1 MENIYQRGLP
11 TDLELNGPTL
21 SFTEQ
26 PVGVGSTVTGSVTL
40 SGIATV
46 SWASTTPPSFGT
58 ISYQWYEVN
67 GTALSDGTNISGSG
81 TTTVTISNLRS
92 PQDNGRQFYLEAD
105 YNPTDEYDNVKLG
118 TGNASNEPLNSDS
131 ATITVEP
138 LIEIIAEPSTV
149 ETIVNQSSTF
159 SIDAGLTDSSYGDV
173 TYQWSVNGSE
183 VSDGTV
189 TETIG
194 STALVE
200 GNQSFTYTSDTTLEL
215 IDARNITIV
224 VAGGSGGS
232 GVSGPGVNGG
242 NGRAGRLPYAPGQT
256 DVNRTLKFQIGRRGN
271 SGSGG
276 EGGLGGSSTYAA
288 GGNGGPGTHGG
299 GGGGGAT
306 AVYDET
312 LGRYTIVT
320 AGGGGGGGS
329 GTSGPPNARH
339 GGLGFGRAR
348 DAMSNDTS
356 SPNPG
361 DNGVNRGGG
370 GGGGVQP
377 SNYPASGAGGNAADG
392 NGGASGFDTR
402 TVSFAYDGW
411 GIQGNGYA
419 SIDYVGKTSVDTT
432 VVRNTIVSGSTS
444 KTLTLTADQVGIQT
458 VSCSIVSA
466 EATNSPLISTTAN
479 FVVRSIAEEYFVNI
493 EGVNNTDTANLTTV
507 DLFNGEYEFTTST
520 GDPTQN
526 AFIREYSFYS
536 PDKDIE
542 VEMDMYGAKGKD
554 AGSKSGG
561 EGGFSRIRFTME
573 RNVEYILAGLI
584 EAVNAPFLYRKATLI
599 ACVGGG
605 GDAVSIEGAGFGA
618 GQPGGFGGGIN
629 VAGNNGTG
637 SGGGAS
643 SPVIAEGSLPSNGI
657 FGSATSLTAVSP
669 DINET
674 GSAPGRTIP
683 CTRGVYW
690 RDQGKSPCEDLGT
703 IKFRNSDGTEVSN
716 TAEIARGYKA
726 GYNIIQTKGGGE
738 VGNDGGAGATGGGGG
753 SNSGSGGGGS
763 GYTDG
768 SVTVVSTQLG
778 GSVFP
783 NAKVIMR
790 IADPNTIDPSTTLED
805 VSFDVRREAAYSNT
819 ITFVKESG
827 TGPDRI
833 TFGPDERTV
842 TISMGAGAVY
852 TRESVLINGAPGGSV
867 RLSGNQIQ
875 LEDST
880 DGDYNDLTVTPN
892 KGKFTSDS
900 RYEFT

>member
-138 LIEIIAEPSTV
+138 LIEIIAEPSTT
-149 ETIVNQSSTF
+149 ETIINQSSTF

-173 TYQWSVNGSE
+173 TYQWSLNGNE

-224 VAGGSGGS
+224 VAGGSGGGGAS
-232 GVSGPGVNGG
+232 GRGG
-242 NGRAGRLPYAPGQT
+242 YNGRAGRLPYAPGQT

-271 SGSGG
+271 SGSGRD
-276 EGGLGGSSTYAA
+276 GGAGGASSYAA
-288 GGNGGPGTHGG
+288 GGDGGPGSYGG

-306 AVYDET
+306 AVFDQT
-312 LGRYTIVT
+312 LGRYTIVS
-320 AGGGGGGGS
+320 AGGGGGGGAGS
-329 GTSGPPNARH
+329 GGPTNNRG
-339 GGLGFGRAR
+339 GGLGFGRSR
-348 DAMSNDTS
+348 VAMSNSTS

-361 DNGVNRGGG
+361 NNGVDRGGG

-377 SNYPASGAGGNAADG
+377 SNYPNSGDGNNRNDG
-392 NGGASGFDTR
+392 NGGASGFDER
-402 TVSFAYDGW
+402 TASFAYDGW

-419 SIDYVGKTSVDTT
+419 SITYTGKTAVDTT

-479 FVVRSIAEEYFVNI
+479 FVVRSTAEEYLVNV
-493 EGVNNTDTANLTTV
+493 EGINNTDTANLTVV
-507 DLFNGEYEFTTST
+507 DLFNGEYEFSTST

-536 PDKDIE
+536 PDKDLN
-542 VEMDMYGAKGKD
+542 VEMDLYGAKGAD
-554 AGSKSGG
+554 SGSRSGG

-573 RNVEYILAGLI
+573 RNVEYVLAGLI

-605 GDAVSIEGAGFGA
+605 GDAGSGGT
-618 GQPGGFGGGIN
+618 GGFGGGIN
-629 VAGNNGTG
+629 LGGQGGLGVGAGTG
-637 SGGGAS
+637 GGRFAAGTLPSAGLF
-643 SPVIAEGSLPSNGI
+643 GSLTSIEAVNPDQNNEDV
-657 FGSATSLTAVSP
+657 FGTGNPTA
-669 DINET
+669 
-674 GSAPGRTIP
+674 GGRTIP
-683 CTRGVYW
+683 CARGVYW
-690 RDQGKSPCEDLGT
+690 RDQGKAPCEDLGT

-716 TAEIARGYKA
+716 TAEIERGYKS
-726 GYNIIQTKGGGE
+726 GYNVMQTKGKSENNGGQ
-738 VGNDGGAGATGGGGG
+738 GGSGATGGQGGTNANG
-753 SNSGSGGGGS
+753 GGGGGS

-768 SVTVVSTQLG
+768 SVTVVSTQQG
-778 GSVFP
+778 GSQFTT
-783 NAKVIMR
+783 AKVIMR
-790 IADPNTIDPSTTLED
+790 I
-805 VSFDVRREAAYSNT
+805 
-819 ITFVKESG
+819 
-827 TGPDRI
+827 
-833 TFGPDERTV
+833 V
-842 TISMGAGAVY
+842 T
-852 TRESVLINGAPGGSV
+852 
-867 RLSGNQIQ
+867 
-875 LEDST
+875 
-880 DGDYNDLTVTPN
+880 
-892 KGKFTSDS
+892 
-900 RYEFT
+900 

>member
-21 SFTEQ
+21 SFIEQ

-67 GTALSDGTNISGSG
+67 GNALSDGANISGSG

-138 LIEIIAEPSTV
+138 LIEIIAEPSTT
-149 ETIVNQSSTF
+149 ETIINQSSTF

-173 TYQWSVNGSE
+173 TYQWSLNGNE

-224 VAGGSGGS
+224 VAGGSGGGGAS
-232 GVSGPGVNGG
+232 GTGG
-242 NGRAGRLPYAPGQT
+242 YNGRAGRLPYAPGQT
-256 DVNRTLKFQIGRRGN
+256 DVNRTLNFQIGRRGN
-271 SGSGG
+271 SGSGRD
-276 EGGLGGSSTYAA
+276 GGAGGASSYAA
-288 GGNGGPGTHGG
+288 GGDGGPGSYGG

-306 AVYDET
+306 AVFDQT
-312 LGRYTIVT
+312 LGRYTIVS
-320 AGGGGGGGS
+320 AGGGGGGGAGS
-329 GTSGPPNARH
+329 GGPTNARG
-339 GGLGFGRAR
+339 GGLGFGRSR
-348 DAMSNDTS
+348 VAMSNSTS

-361 DNGVNRGGG
+361 NDGVDRGGG
-370 GGGGVQP
+370 GGGGSQP
-377 SNYPASGAGGNAADG
+377 SNYPGSGDGGNRADG
-392 NGGASGFDTR
+392 NGGASGFDDR
-402 TVSFAYDGW
+402 TASFAFDGW

-419 SIDYVGKTSVDTT
+419 SITYTGKTAVDTT
-432 VVRNTIVSGSTS
+432 VVRNTIVSGSTT
-444 KTLTLTADQVGIQT
+444 KTLSLTSDQVGIQT

-479 FVVRSIAEEYFVNI
+479 FVVRSTAEEYLVNV
-493 EGVNNTDTANLTTV
+493 EGINNTDTANLTVV
-507 DLFNGEYEFTTST
+507 DLFNGEYEFSTST

-536 PDKDIE
+536 PDKDLN
-542 VEMDMYGAKGKD
+542 VEMDLYGAKGAD
-554 AGSKSGG
+554 SGSRSGG

-573 RNVEYILAGLI
+573 RNVEYVLAGLI

-605 GDAVSIEGAGFGA
+605 GDAGSGGT
-618 GQPGGFGGGIN
+618 GGFGGGIN
-629 VAGNNGTG
+629 LGGQGGLGVGAGTG
-637 SGGGAS
+637 GGRFAAGT
-643 SPVIAEGSLPSNGI
+643 LPSAGL
-657 FGSATSLTAVSP
+657 FGSSTSIEAVNPDQNHEDVFGTGNPTA
-669 DINET
+669 
-674 GSAPGRTIP
+674 GGRTIP
-683 CTRGVYW
+683 CARGVYW
-690 RDQGKSPCEDLGT
+690 RDQGKAPCEDLGT

-716 TAEIARGYKA
+716 TAEIERGYKS
-726 GYNIIQTKGGGE
+726 GYNVMQTKGKSENNGGQ
-738 VGNDGGAGATGGGGG
+738 GGSGATGGQGGTNANG
-753 SNSGSGGGGS
+753 GGGGGS

-768 SVTVVSTQLG
+768 SVTVVSTQQG
-778 GSVFP
+778 GSQFTT
-783 NAKVIMR
+783 AKVIMR
-790 IADPNTIDPSTTLED
+790 I
-805 VSFDVRREAAYSNT
+805 
-819 ITFVKESG
+819 
-827 TGPDRI
+827 
-833 TFGPDERTV
+833 V
-842 TISMGAGAVY
+842 T
-852 TRESVLINGAPGGSV
+852 
-867 RLSGNQIQ
+867 
-875 LEDST
+875 
-880 DGDYNDLTVTPN
+880 
-892 KGKFTSDS
+892 
-900 RYEFT
+900 

>member
-46 SWASTTPPSFGT
+46 SWASTIPPSFGT
-58 ISYQWYEVN
+58 ISYQWYEAN
-67 GTALSDGTNISGSG
+67 GTALSDDANISGSG
-81 TTTVTISNLRS
+81 TTTLTISNLRS
-92 PQDNGRQFYLEAD
+92 PQDNERQFYLEAD
-105 YNPTDEYDNVKLG
+105 YNATDEYDNVKLG
-118 TGNASNEPLNSDS
+118 TGNAFNEPKKSD
-131 ATITVEP
+131 TVGITVEP
-138 LIEIIAEPSTV
+138 LIEIIAQPSTT
-149 ETIVNQSSTF
+149 ETIINDSSTF

-173 TYQWSVNGSE
+173 TYQWSLNGSE
-183 VSDGTV
+183 VSDGTI
-189 TETIG
+189 TDIIG

-256 DVNRTLKFQIGRRGN
+256 DVNRTLKFQIGRAGN

-276 EGGLGGSSTYAA
+276 DGGKGGASSYAA
-288 GGNGGPGTHGG
+288 GGDGGPGTHGG

-312 LGRYTIVT
+312 LGRYTIVSS
-320 AGGGGGGGS
+320 GGGGGGGS

-348 DAMSNDTS
+348 AAMSNSTS
-356 SPNPG
+356 SPDPG
-361 DNGVNRGGG
+361 DDGSNKGGG

-392 NGGASGFDTR
+392 NGGASGFDER
-402 TVSFAYDGW
+402 TASFAYDGW

-432 VVRNTIVSGSTS
+432 VTRNTIVSGSTT
-444 KTLTLTADQVGIQT
+444 KTLTLTSDQVGIQT

-479 FVVRSIAEEYFVNI
+479 FVVRSTADEYIVNI
-493 EGVNNTDTANLTTV
+493 EGINNTDTANLTTV
-507 DLFNGEYEFTTST
+507 DLFNGEYEFSTST

-536 PDKDIE
+536 PDKDLN
-542 VEMDMYGAKGKD
+542 VEMDLYGAKGTD
-554 AGSKSGG
+554 SGSKSGG

-573 RNVEYILAGLI
+573 RNVEYVLAGLI
-584 EAVNAPFLYRKATLI
+584 EAINAPFLYRKATLI
-599 ACVGGG
+599 AVVGEG
-605 GDAVSIEGAGFGA
+605 GDAGSGGT
-618 GQPGGFGGGIN
+618 GGFGGGIDLGGQGGLGLGN
-629 VAGNNGTG
+629 GSGAGRFAAGTLPSAGLFGSLTSIEAVNPDQNHEDVFGTG
-637 SGGGAS
+637 N
-643 SPVIAEGSLPSNGI
+643 P
-657 FGSATSLTAVSP
+657 TA
-669 DINET
+669 
-674 GSAPGRTIP
+674 GGRTIP
-683 CTRGVYW
+683 CARGVYW
-690 RDQGKSPCEDLGT
+690 RDQGKAPCEDLGT

-716 TAEIARGYKA
+716 TAEIERGYKA
-726 GYNIIQTKGGGE
+726 GYNIIQTKGKGENNGGE
-738 VGNDGGAGATGGGGG
+738 GGSGATGGQGGTNVNG
-753 SNSGSGGGGS
+753 GGGGGS

-768 SVTVVSTQLG
+768 SVTVVSTQQG
-778 GSVFP
+778 GSQFTT
-783 NAKVIMR
+783 AKVIMR
-790 IADPNTIDPSTTLED
+790 I
-805 VSFDVRREAAYSNT
+805 
-819 ITFVKESG
+819 
-827 TGPDRI
+827 
-833 TFGPDERTV
+833 V
-842 TISMGAGAVY
+842 TS
-852 TRESVLINGAPGGSV
+852 
-867 RLSGNQIQ
+867 
-875 LEDST
+875 
-880 DGDYNDLTVTPN
+880 
-892 KGKFTSDS
+892 
-900 RYEFT
+900 

>member
-46 SWASTTPPSFGT
+46 SWASTIPPSFGT
-58 ISYQWYEVN
+58 ISYQWYEAN
-67 GTALSDGTNISGSG
+67 GTALSDDANISGSG

-92 PQDNGRQFYLEAD
+92 PQDNERQFYLEAD

-118 TGNASNEPLNSDS
+118 TGNAFNEPLNSDT

-138 LIEIIAEPSTV
+138 LIEIIAQPSTT
-149 ETIVNQSSTF
+149 ETIINDSSTF

-173 TYQWSVNGSE
+173 TYQWSLNGSE
-183 VSDGTV
+183 VSDGTI
-189 TETIG
+189 TDIIG

-256 DVNRTLKFQIGRRGN
+256 DVTRTLKFQIGRGGN

-276 EGGLGGSSTYAA
+276 DGGKGGASSYAA
-288 GGNGGPGTHGG
+288 GGDGGPGTHGG

-348 DAMSNDTS
+348 AAMSNSTS
-356 SPNPG
+356 SPDPG
-361 DNGVNRGGG
+361 DNGSNKGGG

-377 SNYPASGAGGNAADG
+377 TNYPNSGGSGNGADG
-392 NGGASGFDTR
+392 NGGASGFDER
-402 TVSFAYDGW
+402 TASFAYDGW

-419 SIDYVGKTSVDTT
+419 SINYVGKTSVNTT
-432 VVRNTIVSGSTS
+432 VTRNTIVSGSTT
-444 KTLTLTADQVGIQT
+444 KTLTLTSDQVGIQT

-479 FVVRSIAEEYFVNI
+479 FVVRSTADEYIVNI

-507 DLFNGEYEFTTST
+507 DLFNGEYEFSTST

-536 PDKDIE
+536 PDKDLN
-542 VEMDMYGAKGKD
+542 VEMDLYGAKGTD
-554 AGSKSGG
+554 SGSKSGG

-573 RNVEYILAGLI
+573 RNVEYVLAGLI
-584 EAVNAPFLYRKATLI
+584 EAINAPFLYRKATLI
-599 ACVGGG
+599 AVVGEG
-605 GDAVSIEGAGFGA
+605 GDAGSGGT
-618 GQPGGFGGGIN
+618 GGFGGGIN
-629 VAGNNGTG
+629 LGGQGGLGVGAGTG
-637 SGGGAS
+637 AGRFAAGTLPSAGLF
-643 SPVIAEGSLPSNGI
+643 GSLTSIEAVNPDQNHEDV
-657 FGSATSLTAVSP
+657 FGTGNPTA
-669 DINET
+669 
-674 GSAPGRTIP
+674 GGRTIP
-683 CTRGVYW
+683 CARGVYW
-690 RDQGKSPCEDLGT
+690 RDQGKAPCEDLGT

-716 TAEIARGYKA
+716 TAEIERGYKS
-726 GYNIIQTKGGGE
+726 GYNVIQTKGKSENNGGQ
-738 VGNDGGAGATGGGGG
+738 GGSGATGGQGGTNANG
-753 SNSGSGGGGS
+753 GGGGGS

-768 SVTVVSTQLG
+768 SVTVVSTQQG
-778 GSVFP
+778 GSQFTT
-783 NAKVIMR
+783 AKVIMR
-790 IADPNTIDPSTTLED
+790 I
-805 VSFDVRREAAYSNT
+805 
-819 ITFVKESG
+819 
-827 TGPDRI
+827 
-833 TFGPDERTV
+833 V
-842 TISMGAGAVY
+842 TS
-852 TRESVLINGAPGGSV
+852 
-867 RLSGNQIQ
+867 
-875 LEDST
+875 
-880 DGDYNDLTVTPN
+880 
-892 KGKFTSDS
+892 
-900 RYEFT
+900 

>member
-58 ISYQWYEVN
+58 ISYQWYEAN

-92 PQDNGRQFYLEAD
+92 PQDNERQFYLEAD

-118 TGNASNEPLNSDS
+118 TGNAFNEPLNSDTV
-131 ATITVEP
+131 TITVEP
-138 LIEIIAEPSTV
+138 LIEIIAQPSTT
-149 ETIVNQSSTF
+149 ETIINDSSTF

-173 TYQWSVNGSE
+173 TYQWSLNGSE

-224 VAGGSGGS
+224 VAGGSGGP

-256 DVNRTLKFQIGRRGN
+256 DVNRTLKFQIGRAGN
-271 SGSGG
+271 AGSGG
-276 EGGLGGSSTYAA
+276 DGGTGGASSYAV
-288 GGNGGPGTHGG
+288 GGDGGPGTHGG

-312 LGRYTIVT
+312 LGRYTIVS

-339 GGLGFGRAR
+339 AGLGFGRAR

-370 GGGGVQP
+370 GGGGAQP
-377 SNYPASGAGGNAADG
+377 TNYPGSGGGGNAADG

-402 TVSFAYDGW
+402 TVDFAYDGW

-432 VVRNTIVSGSTS
+432 VVRNTIVSGSTT

-479 FVVRSIAEEYFVNI
+479 FVVRSTADEYLVNV
-493 EGVNNTDTANLTTV
+493 EGINNTDTANLTAI
-507 DLFNGEYEFTTST
+507 DLFNGEYEFSTST

-536 PDKDIE
+536 PDKDLN
-542 VEMDMYGAKGKD
+542 VEMDLYGGKGAD
-554 AGSKSGG
+554 SGSKSGG

-573 RNVEYILAGLI
+573 RNVEYVLAGLI
-584 EAVNAPFLYRKATLI
+584 EAIDAPFLYRKATLI
-599 ACVGGG
+599 AVVGAG
-605 GDAVSIEGAGFGA
+605 GDAGVGGF
-618 GQPGGFGGGIN
+618 GGFGGGIN
-629 VAGNNGTG
+629 LGGLDALGRGAGTG
-637 SGGGAS
+637 GARF
-643 SPVIAEGSLPSNGI
+643 AAGTLPSAGL
-657 FGSATSLTAVSP
+657 FGSSTSIEAVNP
-669 DINET
+669 DLNIGDSAFAGT
-674 GSAPGRTIP
+674 GGDTSDPRSGGRTIP
-683 CTRGVYW
+683 CARGVYW
-690 RDQGKSPCEDLGT
+690 RDQGKAPCEDLGT

-716 TAEIARGYKA
+716 TAEIERGYKS
-726 GYNIIQTKGGGE
+726 GYNVIQTKGAGF
-738 VGNDGGAGATGGGGG
+738 NNGGAGGSGATGGQGGNG
-753 SNSGSGGGGS
+753 VFAGGGGGS

-768 SVTVVSTQLG
+768 SVTVVSTQQG
-778 GSVFP
+778 GSQFTT
-783 NAKVIMR
+783 AKVIMR
-790 IADPNTIDPSTTLED
+790 I
-805 VSFDVRREAAYSNT
+805 
-819 ITFVKESG
+819 
-827 TGPDRI
+827 
-833 TFGPDERTV
+833 V
-842 TISMGAGAVY
+842 T
-852 TRESVLINGAPGGSV
+852 
-867 RLSGNQIQ
+867 
-875 LEDST
+875 
-880 DGDYNDLTVTPN
+880 
-892 KGKFTSDS
+892 
-900 RYEFT
+900 

>member
-46 SWASTTPPSFGT
+46 SWASTIPPSFGT
-58 ISYQWYEVN
+58 ISYQWYEAN
-67 GTALSDGTNISGSG
+67 GTALSDDANISGSG

-105 YNPTDEYDNVKLG
+105 YNATDEYDNVKLG
-118 TGNASNEPLNSDS
+118 TGNAFNEPKKSD
-131 ATITVEP
+131 TVGITVEP
-138 LIEIIAEPSTV
+138 LIEIIAQPSTT
-149 ETIVNQSSTF
+149 ETIINDSSTF

-173 TYQWSVNGSE
+173 TYQWSLNGSE
-183 VSDGTV
+183 VSDGTI
-189 TETIG
+189 TDIIG

-256 DVNRTLKFQIGRRGN
+256 DVTRTLKFQIGRAGN

-276 EGGLGGSSTYAA
+276 DGGKGGASSYAA
-288 GGNGGPGTHGG
+288 GGDGGPGTHGG

-312 LGRYTIVT
+312 LGRYTIVS

-339 GGLGFGRAR
+339 GGLGFGRVR
-348 DAMSNDTS
+348 NAMSNDTS
-356 SPNPG
+356 SPDPG
-361 DNGVNRGGG
+361 DNGSNKGGG
-370 GGGGVQP
+370 GGGGAQP
-377 SNYPASGAGGNAADG
+377 SNYPNSGSGGNGADG

-402 TVSFAYDGW
+402 TASFAYDGW

-419 SIDYVGKTSVDTT
+419 SIDYVGKTSVNTT
-432 VVRNTIVSGSTS
+432 VTRNTIVSGSTT
-444 KTLTLTADQVGIQT
+444 KTLTLTSDQVGIQT

-479 FVVRSIAEEYFVNI
+479 FVVRSTADEYIVNI
-493 EGVNNTDTANLTTV
+493 EGINNTDTANLTTV
-507 DLFNGEYEFTTST
+507 DLFNGEYEFSTST

-536 PDKDIE
+536 PDKDLN
-542 VEMDMYGAKGKD
+542 VEMDLYGAKGTD
-554 AGSKSGG
+554 SGSKSGG

-573 RNVEYILAGLI
+573 RNVEYVLAGLI
-584 EAVNAPFLYRKATLI
+584 EAINAPFLYRKATLI
-599 ACVGGG
+599 AVVGEG
-605 GDAVSIEGAGFGA
+605 GDAGSGGT
-618 GQPGGFGGGIN
+618 GGFGGGIN
-629 VAGNNGTG
+629 LGGQGGLGVGNGSGAGRFAAGTLPSAGLFGSLTSIEAVNPDQNHEDVFGTG
-637 SGGGAS
+637 N
-643 SPVIAEGSLPSNGI
+643 P
-657 FGSATSLTAVSP
+657 TA
-669 DINET
+669 
-674 GSAPGRTIP
+674 GGRTIP
-683 CTRGVYW
+683 CARGVYW
-690 RDQGKSPCEDLGT
+690 RDQGKAPCEDLGT

-716 TAEIARGYKA
+716 TAEIERGYKA
-726 GYNIIQTKGGGE
+726 GYNIIQTKGKGENNGGE
-738 VGNDGGAGATGGGGG
+738 GGSGATGGQGGTNANG
-753 SNSGSGGGGS
+753 GGGGGS

-768 SVTVVSTQLG
+768 SVTVVSTQQG
-778 GSVFP
+778 GSQFTT
-783 NAKVIMR
+783 AKVIMR
-790 IADPNTIDPSTTLED
+790 I
-805 VSFDVRREAAYSNT
+805 
-819 ITFVKESG
+819 
-827 TGPDRI
+827 
-833 TFGPDERTV
+833 V
-842 TISMGAGAVY
+842 TS
-852 TRESVLINGAPGGSV
+852 
-867 RLSGNQIQ
+867 
-875 LEDST
+875 
-880 DGDYNDLTVTPN
+880 
-892 KGKFTSDS
+892 
-900 RYEFT
+900 

>member
-118 TGNASNEPLNSDS
+118 TGNASNEPLKSDS

-224 VAGGSGGS
+224 VAGGSGGP

-339 GGLGFGRAR
+339 AGLGFGRAR

-370 GGGGVQP
+370 GGGGAQP
-377 SNYPASGAGGNAADG
+377 TNYPNAGGGGNAADG

-402 TVSFAYDGW
+402 TVDFAYDGW

-432 VVRNTIVSGSTS
+432 VVRNTIVSGSTT
-444 KTLTLTADQVGIQT
+444 KTLSLSSDQVGIQT

-479 FVVRSIAEEYFVNI
+479 FVVRSTADEYIVNI
-493 EGVNNTDTANLTTV
+493 EGINNTDTANLTTV
-507 DLFNGEYEFTTST
+507 DLFNGEYEFSTST

-536 PDKDIE
+536 PDKDLN
-542 VEMDMYGAKGKD
+542 VEMDLYGAKGTD
-554 AGSKSGG
+554 SGSKSGG

-573 RNVEYILAGLI
+573 RNVEYVLAGLI
-584 EAVNAPFLYRKATLI
+584 EAINAPFLYRKATLI
-599 ACVGGG
+599 AVVGEG
-605 GDAVSIEGAGFGA
+605 GDAGSGGT
-618 GQPGGFGGGIN
+618 GGFGGGIN
-629 VAGNNGTG
+629 LGGQGGLGVGNG
-637 SGGGAS
+637 SGAGRFAAGTLPSAGLF
-643 SPVIAEGSLPSNGI
+643 GSLTSIEAVNPDQNHEDV
-657 FGSATSLTAVSP
+657 FGTANP
-669 DINET
+669 T
-674 GSAPGRTIP
+674 AGGRTIP
-683 CTRGVYW
+683 CARGVYW
-690 RDQGKSPCEDLGT
+690 RDQGKAPCEDLGT

-716 TAEIARGYKA
+716 TAEIERGYKA
-726 GYNIIQTKGGGE
+726 GYNIIQTKGKGENNGGE
-738 VGNDGGAGATGGGGG
+738 GGSGATGGQGGTNANG
-753 SNSGSGGGGS
+753 GGGGGS

-768 SVTVVSTQLG
+768 SVTVVSTQQG
-778 GSVFP
+778 GSQFTT
-783 NAKVIMR
+783 AKVIMR
-790 IADPNTIDPSTTLED
+790 I
-805 VSFDVRREAAYSNT
+805 
-819 ITFVKESG
+819 
-827 TGPDRI
+827 
-833 TFGPDERTV
+833 V
-842 TISMGAGAVY
+842 TS
-852 TRESVLINGAPGGSV
+852 
-867 RLSGNQIQ
+867 
-875 LEDST
+875 
-880 DGDYNDLTVTPN
+880 
-892 KGKFTSDS
+892 
-900 RYEFT
+900 

>member
-11 TDLELNGPTL
+11 TDLELNGPTI

-46 SWASTTPPSFGT
+46 SWASTTPSSFGT

-81 TTTVTISNLRS
+81 TTTVTISNLTS

-105 YNPTDEYDNVKLG
+105 YNPTDEYDNIKLG
-118 TGNASNEPLNSDS
+118 TGNASNEPLNSDN

-173 TYQWSVNGSE
+173 TYQWSLNGSE

-200 GNQSFTYTSDTTLEL
+200 GNQSFTYTSDTTLQL

-232 GVSGPGVNGG
+232 GVSGPGPTDGG
-242 NGRAGRLPYAPGQT
+242 NGRAGRLPYAPGET
-256 DVNRTLKFQIGRRGN
+256 DVNKTLKFQIGRGGN

-288 GGNGGPGTHGG
+288 GGNGGPGSH
-299 GGGGGAT
+299 
-306 AVYDET
+306 
-312 LGRYTIVT
+312 
-320 AGGGGGGGS
+320 GGGGGGS

-339 GGLGFGRAR
+339 VGLGFGRAR

-370 GGGGVQP
+370 GGGGAQP

-402 TVSFAYDGW
+402 TANFAYDGW

-432 VVRNTIVSGSTS
+432 VVRNTIVSGSTT
-444 KTLTLTADQVGIQT
+444 KTLSLSSDQVGIQT

-542 VEMDMYGAKGKD
+542 VEMDMYGAKGDD
-554 AGSKSGG
+554 AGSRSGG
-561 EGGFSRIRFTME
+561 EGGFSRIRFTIE

-605 GDAVSIEGAGFGA
+605 GDADTLAD
-618 GQPGGFGGGIN
+618 GGFGGGIN
-629 VAGNNGTG
+629 IAGNNGSG
-637 SGGGAS
+637 NGGGQS
-643 SPVIAEGSLPSNGI
+643 GLVIAEGTLPSNGI

-669 DINET
+669 DVNET
-674 GSAPGRTIP
+674 GRAPGRTIP

-716 TAEIARGYKA
+716 TAEITRGYKA

-738 VGNDGGAGATGGGGG
+738 DGNDGGAGATGGGGG
-753 SNSGSGGGGS
+753 TNSGSGGGGS

-768 SVTVVSTQLG
+768 SVTVVRTQLG

-805 VSFDVRREAAYSNT
+805 VSFTVGREAAFSNT
-819 ITFVKESG
+819 ITFARESG
-827 TGPDRI
+827 TGPDKI
-833 TFGPDERTV
+833 TFGPDARTV
-842 TISMGAGAVY
+842 TVSMGAGAVY
-852 TRESVLINGAPGGSV
+852 TRESVLINGAPGGNV

-880 DGDYNDLTVTPN
+880 DGDFNDLTITPN
-892 KGKFTSDS
+892 NGKFTSDS

>member
-200 GNQSFTYTSDTTLEL
+200 GNQSFTYTSDTTLQL

-242 NGRAGRLPYAPGQT
+242 GGRAGRLPYAPGQT

-288 GGNGGPGTHGG
+288 GGNGGPGSHGG

-312 LGRYTIVT
+312 LGRYTIVS

-339 GGLGFGRAR
+339 GGLGFGRVR
-348 DAMSNDTS
+348 NAMSNDTS
-356 SPNPG
+356 SPDPG
-361 DNGVNRGGG
+361 DNGSNKGGG

-377 SNYPASGAGGNAADG
+377 SNYPASGGGGNNADG
-392 NGGASGFDTR
+392 NGGASGFDER
-402 TVSFAYDGW
+402 TASFAYDGW

-419 SIDYVGKTSVDTT
+419 SIDYIGKTSVNTT
-432 VVRNTIVSGSTS
+432 VTRNTIVSGSTT
-444 KTLTLTADQVGIQT
+444 KTLTLTSDQVGIQT

-479 FVVRSIAEEYFVNI
+479 FVVRSTADEYIVNI

-542 VEMDMYGAKGKD
+542 VEMDMYGAKGED
-554 AGSKSGG
+554 AGSRSGG

-605 GDAVSIEGAGFGA
+605 GDADTLAD
-618 GQPGGFGGGIN
+618 GGFGGGIN
-629 VAGNNGTG
+629 VAGNNGSG

-643 SPVIAEGSLPSNGI
+643 SPVIAEGTLPSNGI

-674 GSAPGRTIP
+674 GRAPGRTIP

-690 RDQGKSPCEDLGT
+690 RNQGLSACED
-703 IKFRNSDGTEVSN
+703 IPSENKFRLSDGTEVQN
-716 TAEIARGYKA
+716 TSSSITRGFKA
-726 GYNIIQTKGGGE
+726 GYNIMETKGGGE

-753 SNSGSGGGGS
+753 TNSGSGGGGS

-768 SVTVVSTQLG
+768 SVTVVSTQQG
-778 GSVFP
+778 GSTGS
-783 NAKVIMR
+783 AKVVI
-790 IADPNTIDPSTTLED
+790 
-805 VSFDVRREAAYSNT
+805 
-819 ITFVKESG
+819 
-827 TGPDRI
+827 
-833 TFGPDERTV
+833 
-842 TISMGAGAVY
+842 
-852 TRESVLINGAPGGSV
+852 
-867 RLSGNQIQ
+867 RLAS
-875 LEDST
+875 
-880 DGDYNDLTVTPN
+880 
-892 KGKFTSDS
+892 
-900 RYEFT
+900 